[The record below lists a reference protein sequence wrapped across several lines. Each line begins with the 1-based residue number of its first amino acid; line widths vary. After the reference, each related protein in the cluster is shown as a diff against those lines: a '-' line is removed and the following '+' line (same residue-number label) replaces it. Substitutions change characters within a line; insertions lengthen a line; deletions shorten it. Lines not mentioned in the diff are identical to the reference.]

1 MKNLVVKG
9 ITLFLF
15 FTIGL
20 QAQTKEEAYYTGVS
34 AYVEKDYSKA
44 IASFTKVINSD
55 YKEFLAIA
63 YNYRGLCKKHL
74 GQLTGAKNDFLKGI
88 EVQHENRF
96 LHNNLAN
103 IYYNSRKYELAI
115 EHFSIALSFDNSN
128 STICTNLAN
137 AYFQLEMYNT
147 AKKYY
152 LKALEN
158 DPYNEVAQVGV
169 EQVEHLQNLYGRPIP
184 HPAQGRLNEVL
195 DMGVETM

>member
-1 MKNLVVKG
+1 MKHPLTRL
-9 ITLFLF
+9 TLLLLF
-15 FTIGL
+15 FSIGL
-20 QAQTKEEAYYTGVS
+20 QAQTREEAYYTGVS
-34 AYVEKDYSKA
+34 AYVEKDYQKA
-44 IASFTKVINSD
+44 ITNFTKVINSD

-103 IYYNSRKYELAI
+103 IYYNARKYELAI
-115 EHFSIALSFDNSN
+115 EHFSIALSFDKSN

-158 DPYNEVAQVGV
+158 EPNNEVAQIGV
-169 EQVEHLQNLYGRPIP
+169 EQVEHLQNLYGRPIQ
-184 HPAQGRLNEVL
+184 HPAQGRLNVVQ